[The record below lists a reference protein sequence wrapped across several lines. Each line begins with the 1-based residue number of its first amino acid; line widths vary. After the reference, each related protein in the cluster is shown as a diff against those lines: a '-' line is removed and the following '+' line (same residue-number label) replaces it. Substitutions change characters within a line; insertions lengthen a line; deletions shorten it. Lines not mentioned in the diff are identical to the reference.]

1 MKHFNNITTLIFD
14 FGGVIINLDLPRC
27 IQRFKDLG
35 FENIDQ
41 YLSNFRQSNFFL
53 LYENGTIDT
62 TQFRNE
68 IRKHINKPLAD
79 AEIDDAWSAF
89 LRDIPQEKLELL
101 TKLRERFR
109 LLLLSNTNPLHIE
122 MSTKNEFAKRGKT
135 IYDYFEK
142 CYFSYEMKLTKPQ
155 PEIFEAV
162 LKDAGLRPE
171 ECLFIDD
178 GATNIAQAEKMGI
191 QTYLATPGEDL
202 SFFLKPETW
211 N

>member
-62 TQFRNE
+62 AQFRNE

-178 GATNIAQAEKMGI
+178 GATNIAQAERMGI

-202 SFFLKPETW
+202 SFLLKPETW